1 MKYSVHRLD
10 VAMESAE
17 ETLERFLNELEG
29 ELVSIIPN
37 YARTS
42 LFQIYG
48 LSRKIDFLLTVE
60 RLPGD

>member
-1 MKYSVHRLD
+1 MKIKAHRLD
-10 VAMESAE
+10 VDMESAR

-29 ELVSIIPN
+29 EVVSLIPN

-48 LSRKIDFLLTVE
+48 LSRKIDFLLIIEKT
-60 RLPGD
+60 G